1 MQWRVSVIERSGPK
15 VLPFGVYAHS
25 RAVVTGQYAVM
36 PPEGI
41 LPSRLPGFEGTS
53 ARVQT
58 SPEMGA
64 RFAQM
69 LLEIASG
76 GGTSGPRD
84 DGLEH
89 FFYLLGG
96 DVTISIGESRHDLT
110 PGGYCYIPPG
120 MHYALRN
127 DGEGESRLLWVKKP
141 YDRIVAPLPPSFVGH
156 RDRVER
162 DRPHTD
168 GRYWQYL
175 LPPDDIAFDM
185 HMNILG
191 FEPGVYFPYVE
202 THVMEHGLYML
213 EGQGL
218 YVLAGDIHEVQVH
231 DFIWMASYCPQF
243 YFCTGWGES
252 SYLLY
257 KDVNR
262 DVRF

>member
-1 MQWRVSVIERSGPK
+1 MEDRSGPS
-15 VLPFGVYAHS
+15 VLPFGVYAHN
-25 RAVVTGQYAVM
+25 RGVVTPQYSVM

-41 LPSRLPGFEGTS
+41 LPSRLPDFEKTT
-53 ARVQT
+53 VLFQT

-64 RFAQM
+64 RFAQIV
-69 LLEIASG
+69 LEMEPG
-76 GGTSGPRD
+76 GGTMVGRD

-89 FFYLLGG
+89 FFYLLSGS
-96 DVTISIGESRHDLT
+96 VTLEIDESDYELT
-110 PGGYCYIPPG
+110 PHGYGYVPAGHRYGI
-120 MHYALRN
+120 RN
-127 DGEGESRLLWVKKP
+127 GDEASELIWIKRP
-141 YDRIVAPLPPSFVGH
+141 YDRIDVPVPDPMISH
-156 RDRVER
+156 RDNVEK

-175 LPPDDIAFDM
+175 LPPGDIAFDM

-191 FEPGVYFPYVE
+191 FEPGNYFPYVE
-202 THVMEHGLYML
+202 THIMEHGLYML

-218 YVLAGDIHEVQVH
+218 YVLAGDIHEVQSG
-231 DFIWMASYCPQF
+231 DFVWMASYCPQF

-262 DVRF
+262 DVKF

>member
-1 MQWRVSVIERSGPK
+1 MEDRSGPK
-15 VLPFGVYAHS
+15 VLPFGVYAHN
-25 RAVVTGQYAVM
+25 RAVVTPQYSVM

-53 ARVQT
+53 VRIQT

-69 LLEIASG
+69 LLEIAPG
-76 GGTSGPRD
+76 GGTTGPRN

-89 FFYLLGG
+89 FFYLLEGAAE
-96 DVTISIGESRHDLT
+96 IAIGEHVHELT
-110 PGGYCYIPPG
+110 PGGYCYVPSG
-120 MHYALRN
+120 YHYAIRSS
-127 DGEGESRLLWVKKP
+127 GEGESRLLWVKRP
-141 YDRIVAPLPPSFVGH
+141 YDRIDVPIPDPVAGH
-156 RDRVER
+156 RDEVEK
-162 DRPHTD
+162 DRPHTE

-191 FEPGVYFPYVE
+191 FESGVYFPYVE

-213 EGQGL
+213 EGQML
-218 YVLAGDIHEVQVH
+218 YQLAGDVHEVRAG

-243 YFCTGWGES
+243 CFCTGWGEAA
-252 SYLLY
+252 YLLY

>member
-1 MQWRVSVIERSGPK
+1 MMEVRSGTP
-15 VLPFGVYAHS
+15 VLPFGVFAHN
-25 RAVVTGQYAVM
+25 RGVVTPQYSVM

-41 LPSRLPGFEGTS
+41 LPSRLPDFEKTTV
-53 ARVQT
+53 RFQT

-64 RFAQM
+64 RFAQI
-69 LLEIASG
+69 LLEIEPG
-76 GGTSGPRD
+76 GGTTVGRD
-84 DGLEH
+84 DELEH
-89 FFYLLGG
+89 FFYLLSGS
-96 DVTISIGESRHDLT
+96 VTIEIGESDNELIPH
-110 PGGYCYIPPG
+110 GYAYVPPG
-120 MHYALRN
+120 VRYGIRN
-127 DGEGESRLLWVKKP
+127 YDEPSRLLWIKRP
-141 YDRIVAPLPPSFVGH
+141 YDAIDVPVPGPIVGH
-156 RDRVER
+156 RDDVEK

-175 LPPDDIAFDM
+175 LPTDDVAFDM

-191 FEPGVYFPYVE
+191 FEPGNYFPYVE
-202 THVMEHGLYML
+202 THIMEHGLYML

-218 YVLAGDIHEVQVH
+218 YVLAGDIHEVQAD